1 MKMYFK
7 GHKLITV
14 ILVFAI
20 IFGMTGMQ
28 LDSFA
33 DSPIQDY
40 TVTYDETFDD
50 TFNTDDAYELT
61 PPDNKEF
68 KDLDA
73 EQDGSGTDYAPKD
86 AVTTPADVL
95 TSYETMGDTSAEIVL
110 LSRGKSYTKSIE
122 PNASYP
128 DTGNA
133 ESTNGIIST
142 HHDDG
147 GSYGYRRGT
156 SSFNV
161 DITIDL
167 ENVYNISKVKVLRY
181 TYGYYPNKVK
191 VYTSINNKTFT
202 FQAESDT
209 ATNSWFELDFAPVN
223 ARYVRVNIEKN
234 SGDDWVFID
243 EIEVYGIN
251 EIVEPKYELVSVTPV
266 RNVKVGYGTSE
277 ADALAALPPT
287 TTIKDEDNRIH
298 TVKLNWT
305 IDGYNGNV
313 TGNYTATGT
322 FVLPEGVIQPAQPI
336 DLSVTSIVT
345 VREASDV
352 VGEGVNVALASNGGI
367 ARASSVYSS
376 NYPVEAVNDG
386 DRAGIE
392 WENGGVWADATPDE
406 FPDWVE
412 ISFDSIYSIDTI
424 NVFTLQDDV
433 DNMCE
438 PTLYMDFTKSGI
450 TMFDVQYWDINSQSW
465 KLVPGGKVTDNI
477 NVWRQFRFAPVNTNR
492 IRVLVKGALQQFSRI
507 AEIEAFTAAGQA
519 PEPAP
524 GTNVAHLSNR
534 AVATASSEYSV
545 DYPAMSVIDG
555 DRTGYYWGYGGG
567 WMDATSN
574 EYPDWVQIEFD
585 SDYEIEIINVYTV
598 QDNTSVE
605 PTLDMR
611 FSTYGIKDFDVQY
624 WDKSKSEWITV
635 PGGSVR
641 GNNKV
646 WNRFKFEPVTT
657 NKIRVVVNNAAVN
670 FSRIVEIEALTPI
683 PENMMSDTTR
693 KFIHHGFMFQT
704 SVATD
709 ESGRQFPTAEEWI
722 NSGFTSATYYEPPY
736 YNKTLSNSVEGLK
749 WSLCYLP
756 FGTPAVT
763 RSDGF
768 LKGDQ
773 LNDIDNLVTFSIGD
787 EIYYSNRY
795 EQESRDMAKMIRE
808 LYPNVV
814 IHSNQIGNWYSTGVP
829 QWTEHQLRSYI
840 RNTKPDFIAFDDYY
854 FCETGSDININDRI
868 VSQTAMYRALSLEG
882 WDGSGTQP
890 IAFGQYII
898 GFKTGST
905 VYATGWYEPTQSQLY
920 AVPYITMA
928 LGGKWLSMFRW
939 EFYNEYYHDGTKFLL
954 FDKDGN
960 PTKFY
965 HWYGQLGKEVKNL
978 GSHLVRLYS
987 SDARFLPGKHMES
1000 GIVVENKMPDYISGF
1015 EAKADYNLTNIA
1027 VTNMGTENNGLPGD
1041 IIIGYFDI
1049 LPGVDRSF
1057 FTSSSP
1063 KYFMVVNGLHTGNGL
1078 RPEQQ
1083 NGMCEDT
1090 QQEIT
1095 LTFDF
1100 STGGD
1105 PTKLRKVNR
1114 ETGAIENVELTHVSG
1129 SIYELELV
1137 LGGGEG
1143 ELFYFEYEG
1152 EYPEPVQ
1159 MPEPV
1164 PAALPNPLKQR
1175 TVAENLALGKSYTK
1189 SKEPATQ
1196 YPDKDN
1202 SESTD
1207 GIIAGDYQDGK
1218 SYGYN
1223 IGSGSIS
1230 VDVVIDLETV
1240 QTINN
1245 VRVSKWQGQYNYGA
1259 DEIEV
1264 YTSSDNVNFTFQG
1277 KGTLAPSL
1285 WYEVSFNDT
1294 DARYVKVTF
1303 KKTGND
1309 WLFIDEIQVFKKDNA
1324 GDTSEETIIMPE
1336 PEPEPVPGTNL
1347 AYGKTYRKS
1356 HEPNSAYP
1364 DTNKSESTDGILAG
1378 DYLDGKSYGYNLG
1391 TNNVDIT
1398 VDLGKERYIDNVKV
1412 HKWEGAYLYEI
1423 DKVTVYTSTDN
1434 INFTLAGA
1442 ATVPSGPA
1450 AKWYDISFSPTNAR
1464 YVKVKFEKRGNWM
1477 FVDEILIYDTSG
1489 LPTGITIAP
1498 VPNPPEDTENVAFG
1512 KTYVTNEKTGG
1523 NHSDSGYE
1531 LTNGIYGAGTPNDS
1545 QWQGIQNTYY
1555 TRIFDL
1561 ESKHNIRYISA
1572 SFLKYAES
1580 GIHLPKEV
1588 IYSYSTDGVNFVSLG
1603 RATLYPGAGSLSSPD
1618 KSSYKYIMLLDSPEV
1633 ARYVK
1638 IDVITGLEGAWT
1650 FEDEVEIWGT
1660 EYVPPKYTVTYDA
1673 NGGKGDVPTETD
1685 KIEGE
1690 TFTVADAGG
1699 LTPPEG
1705 RKFKEWNTAAD
1716 GSGTGYTA
1724 GDTVTM
1730 PAGNLT
1736 LYAIWEVVLSSNNNL
1751 SGLKVSEG
1759 TLTPEFDAGVVSYN
1773 VSVGNKVTSIEVT
1786 ATAADS
1792 KATIKINGNVAASG
1806 VAEAISLSVGNNG
1819 IEIVV
1824 TAEDGSE
1831 KTYTITVNRAEPT
1844 KYTVTYDA
1852 NGGKGDV
1859 PTETD
1864 KIEGETFTV
1873 ADAGGL
1879 TPPEGRKFKEWNT
1892 AADGSGT
1899 GYTAGDTVTMPAGNL
1914 TLYAIWEVVLS
1925 SNNNLSGL
1933 KVSEGTLTPEF
1944 DAGVVSYNVSVGN
1957 KVTSIEVTA
1966 TAADSKATIKIN
1978 GNVAASGV
1986 AEAISLSVGNNG
1998 IEIVVT
2004 AEDGSE
2010 KTYTITVNRAQP
2022 STGGNVSPIPVPV
2035 ADSDPDTDADTT
2047 YYAVIDGDTSL
2058 EKIPVK
2064 VDEEIGKG
2072 MVSLDSPTI
2081 ETLFANKDNAIIT
2094 MPSITGIN
2102 AYTLEVPASDLTGS
2116 IKTSELSFGTD
2127 VGSIV
2132 IPDNMLREEEGTEE
2146 KHVSITIEKYDVSNL
2161 PDNIKEAIGD
2171 RPVVQLTLK
2180 IDGERVEWSNP
2191 NAFVT
2196 VSIPYTPT
2204 AAELENPEHIV
2215 VWYIDGA
2222 GNVISIPSGRYDAET
2237 GMVTFTTTHFS
2248 KYAVA
2253 FVKKTFDDITNYAW
2267 AKKEIEVMASKGIIN
2282 GTSATAFNPSAD
2294 ITRADFIV
2302 MLVRALGLDA
2312 EVNENFSDVSPDEY
2326 YAKQVGIAKKLGITN
2341 GVGNNEFRPNDKI
2354 VRQDMIAL
2362 IDRALKIVGKGLTE
2376 GTDADLE
2383 GFADKESIASYARNS
2398 VATLTK
2404 SGIIKGDGTNINP
2417 LGNTTRA
2424 EAAVV
2429 IYRIYNK

>member
-1 MKMYFK
+1 MNMNFK
-7 GHKLITV
+7 GYKAIAV
-14 ILVFAI
+14 ILVLAI
-20 IFGMTGMQ
+20 TASLTGMQ
-28 LDSFA
+28 LDTFA
-33 DSPIQDY
+33 DSTIPAY
-40 TVTYDETFDD
+40 TATYDANGETGSIPAEADK
-50 TFNTDDAYELT
+50 TEGEIIIADDASGLIS
-61 PPDNKEF
+61 PDGENSEEGN
-68 KDLDA
+68 A
-73 EQDGSGTDYAPKD
+73 ETGESGTDYVPVD
-86 AVTTPADVL
+86 TVTTPAGGL
-95 TSYETMGDTSAEIVL
+95 TSYETTSYETMEDKSAEFVL

-128 DTGNA
+128 DAGNA

-156 SSFNV
+156 SSFDV

-191 VYTSINNKTFT
+191 VYTSINNKTYT

-209 ATNSWFELDFAPVN
+209 AAGSWFELDFEPVD
-223 ARYVRVNIEKN
+223 ARYVRVNIEKT

-251 EIVEPKYELVSVTPV
+251 EIVEPKYELVSVAPV
-266 RNVKVGYGTSE
+266 RDIKVDYGTGE

-313 TGNYTATGT
+313 AGNYTATGT
-322 FVLPEGVIQPAQPI
+322 FELPAGVVQPEQPI
-336 DLSVTSIVT
+336 DLKVTSTVT
-345 VREASDV
+345 VREASDI

-367 ARASSVYSS
+367 ASASSQYSK

-406 FPDWVE
+406 YPDWVE

-465 KLVPGGKVTDNI
+465 KIVPGGKVTDNI

-507 AEIEAFTAAGQA
+507 ADIEAFTAVKQA
-519 PEPAP
+519 AEPEP

-545 DYPAMSVIDG
+545 DYPAQSVIDG

-567 WMDATSN
+567 WMDATAD

-585 SDYEIEIINVYTV
+585 SDYEIEVINVYTV

-693 KFIHHGFMFQT
+693 KFIHHGYMFQT

-756 FGTPAVT
+756 FGTPAAK

-773 LNDIDNLVTFSIGD
+773 LEDIDNLVTFSIGD
-787 EIYYSNRY
+787 EIYYSKRY
-795 EQESRDMAKMIRE
+795 EQESRDMAKLIRE

-840 RNTKPDFIAFDDYY
+840 RNAKPDFIAFDDYY

-939 EFYNEYYHDGTKFLL
+939 EFYNEHYTDGTKFLL

-965 HWYGQLGKEVKNL
+965 HWYAQLGKEVKNL

-987 SDARFLPGKHMES
+987 SDARFLPGKHMEN
-1000 GIVVENKMPDYISGF
+1000 GNVVENKMPDYISRF
-1015 EAKADYNLTNIA
+1015 EAKADYNISNIT
-1027 VTNMGTENNGLPGD
+1027 VTNMGTQNDGLPGD
-1041 IIIGYFDI
+1041 VIVGYFDI

-1083 NGMCEDT
+1083 NGMCGDT
-1090 QQEIT
+1090 QQKIT
-1095 LTFDF
+1095 ITFDF

-1105 PTKLRKVNR
+1105 PAKLRKVNR
-1114 ETGAIENVELTHVSG
+1114 ETGAIENVDLSHVAG
-1129 SIYELELV
+1129 SVYELELV

-1159 MPEPV
+1159 MPEPAPAAV
-1164 PAALPNPLKQR
+1164 PAPLEQR
-1175 TVAENLALGKSYTK
+1175 MAQENLALGKSYTK
-1189 SKEPATQ
+1189 SKEPAAS
-1196 YPDKDN
+1196 YPDKNN

-1230 VDVVIDLETV
+1230 VDIVIDLETV

-1303 KKTGND
+1303 KKSSSD

-1324 GDTSEETIIMPE
+1324 GDAYDETTMMPE
-1336 PEPEPVPGTNL
+1336 PEPEPVPGANL
-1347 AYGKTYRKS
+1347 AYGKTYKKS

-1364 DTNKSESTDGILAG
+1364 DTNKSESTDGVLAG

-1398 VDLGKERYIDNVKV
+1398 VDLGAERLIDNVKV

-1423 DKVTVYTSTDN
+1423 DKVSVYTSTDN
-1434 INFTLAGA
+1434 VNFTFAGA

-1477 FVDEILIYDTSG
+1477 FVDEILVYNTAG

-1498 VPNPPEDTENVAFG
+1498 MPSPPENTENVALG
-1512 KTYVTNEKTGG
+1512 KTYTTNEKTGG

-1531 LTNGIYGAGTPNDS
+1531 LTNGIYGADTPNDS
-1545 QWQGIQNTYY
+1545 QWQGILNTYY

-1561 ESKHNIRYISA
+1561 GSKYNISYISA
-1572 SFLKYAES
+1572 NFLKYVES
-1580 GIHLPKEV
+1580 GINLPKEV
-1588 IYSYSTDGVNFVSLG
+1588 IYSYSTDGINFVSLG
-1603 RATLYPGAGSLSSPD
+1603 RANLYPGAGSLSSPD

-1638 IDVITGLEGAWT
+1638 IDVITGIEGAWT
-1650 FEDEVEIWGT
+1650 FEDEVEIWGR

-1673 NGGKGDVPTETD
+1673 NGGTGDVPTEAD

-1690 TFTVADAGG
+1690 TFTVADSGG

-1705 RKFKEWNTAAD
+1705 KKFKEWNTAAD
-1716 GSGTGYTA
+1716 GSGTSYA
-1724 GDTVTM
+1724 PGDTVTM
-1730 PAGNLT
+1730 PASDLT

-1751 SGLKVSEG
+1751 SGLTVSEG
-1759 TLTPEFDAGVVSYN
+1759 TLTPYFDADVVSYT
-1773 VSVGNKVTSIEVT
+1773 VSVGNKISSIEIT

-1792 KATIKINGNVAASG
+1792 KATIKIDGNDVTSG
-1806 VAEAISLSVGNNG
+1806 VAKSISLNIGDNI
-1819 IEIVV
+1819 IEILV
-1824 TAEDGSE
+1824 TAENGSE
-1831 KTYTITVNRAEPT
+1831 KIYTLTVNRAEP
-1844 KYTVTYDA
+1844 
-1852 NGGKGDV
+1852 
-1859 PTETD
+1859 
-1864 KIEGETFTV
+1864 
-1873 ADAGGL
+1873 
-1879 TPPEGRKFKEWNT
+1879 
-1892 AADGSGT
+1892 
-1899 GYTAGDTVTMPAGNL
+1899 
-1914 TLYAIWEVVLS
+1914 
-1925 SNNNLSGL
+1925 
-1933 KVSEGTLTPEF
+1933 
-1944 DAGVVSYNVSVGN
+1944 
-1957 KVTSIEVTA
+1957 
-1966 TAADSKATIKIN
+1966 
-1978 GNVAASGV
+1978 
-1986 AEAISLSVGNNG
+1986 
-1998 IEIVVT
+1998 
-2004 AEDGSE
+2004 
-2010 KTYTITVNRAQP
+2010 
-2022 STGGNVSPIPVPV
+2022 STGGGIIPIPVPV
-2035 ADSDPDTDADTT
+2035 EDLDSDTDTDTDTDSA
-2047 YYAVIDGDTSL
+2047 YNAVVDGDTSTD
-2058 EKIPVK
+2058 KIPVE
-2064 VDEEIGKG
+2064 VDKEKG
-2072 MVSLDSPTI
+2072 SGIVSLDNVTI
-2081 ETLFANKDNAIIT
+2081 ETLFANSDIV
-2094 MPSITGIN
+2094 SITVPSVAGIN
-2102 AYTLEVPASDLTGS
+2102 AYTLEVPASALTGS
-2116 IKTSELSFGTD
+2116 IKTRELSLRTD
-2127 VGSIV
+2127 VGNIA
-2132 IPDNMLREEEGTEE
+2132 IPDNMLQDAEGTEE
-2146 KHVSITIEKYDVSNL
+2146 KRVSITIEKYDVSML
-2161 PDNIKEAIGD
+2161 PDDIKEAIGE

-2180 IDGERVEWSNP
+2180 IDGERIEWSNP
-2191 NAFVT
+2191 NASIT

-2204 AAELENPEHIV
+2204 AAELEDPEHIV

-2253 FVKKTFDDITNYAW
+2253 FVKKTFDDIGNYAW

-2282 GTSATAFNPSAD
+2282 GTSATTFNPSAD

-2312 EVNENFSDVSPDEY
+2312 EVDDNFSDVNPNAY
-2326 YAKQVGIAKKLGITN
+2326 YAKQVGIARKLGITN

-2354 VRQDMIAL
+2354 VRQDMMAL
-2362 IDRALKIVGKGLTE
+2362 IDRALKVAGRSLAQGI
-2376 GTDADLE
+2376 DADLE
-2383 GFADKESIASYARNS
+2383 GFADKDMIASFAKDS
-2398 VATLTK
+2398 VAALVK
-2404 SGIIKGDGTNINP
+2404 SGIVKGDGTNINP

-2424 EAAVV
+2424 ETAVV
-2429 IYRIYNK
+2429 IYRIYNML